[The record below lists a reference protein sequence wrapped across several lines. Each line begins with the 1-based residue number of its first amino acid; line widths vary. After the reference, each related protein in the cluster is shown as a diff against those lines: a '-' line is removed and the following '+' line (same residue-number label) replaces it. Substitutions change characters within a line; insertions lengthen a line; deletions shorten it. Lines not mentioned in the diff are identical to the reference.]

1 MQVYHDF
8 FFGTQIQ
15 INVSWSGSGSETLYK
30 RYVFETRKAWREN
43 A

>member
-8 FFGTQIQ
+8 FFGTRIQ
-15 INVSWSGSGSETLYK
+15 INVSWSGSETLYK